1 MLNHG
6 TQTLDL
12 IPSRMVPRIIHKT
25 LTILNMYLLK
35 YLKITT
41 LPPSKFQKTGGGGAV
56 EQTTD
61 REEQNHDEIQ
71 QEIQD
76 DDTEIS
82 QKTPKENSPEKQT
95 QKTPEN
101 SQITPLQKE
110 PINTLGEKYNL
121 RPNPNPNYSDSY
133 RY

>member
-1 MLNHG
+1 M
-6 TQTLDL
+6 
-12 IPSRMVPRIIHKT
+12 
-25 LTILNMYLLK
+25 
-35 YLKITT
+35 
-41 LPPSKFQKTGGGGAV
+41 

-71 QEIQD
+71 QEIQN

-82 QKTPKENSPEKQT
+82 QKTPKENTPEQQT

-110 PINTLGEKYNL
+110 PINTLGENYNL